1 MESLALVQSALST
14 PTPRLQRLE
23 RFSFRLPN
31 ALWLKL
37 FGMAVAIGILSS
49 SLSAHATVRRGDRC
63 EAVTTVQ
70 AALVRSGFDVG
81 SVDGIFGG
89 QTQFAVQQFQ
99 TRQKLSVDGVVGPAT
114 AGALGIPTSLTCGTT
129 NSGGG
134 GGTPSSG
141 TFRVSTNG
149 GALNIR
155 STPGGPV
162 IGFAPNGTLVTIT
175 STSQNWAALNT
186 GGWVSR
192 DFLASASSGGSS
204 GGGGTPGGTPGVTTY
219 RIATNG
225 GALTV
230 RQTPNGS
237 AIGSLPNGTT
247 IRVVRS
253 DSSGWLNL
261 EQGGWVSS
269 TWVK

>member
-49 SLSAHATVRRGDRC
+49 SFSAHAAVRRGDRC

-70 AALVRSGFDVG
+70 AALARSGFDVG
-81 SVDGIFGG
+81 SVDGVFGG
-89 QTQFAVQQFQ
+89 KTEFAVQQFQ
-99 TRQKLSVDGVVGPAT
+99 TRQKLGVDGVVGPAT
-114 AGALGIPTSLTCGTT
+114 AGALGIPASLTCGTA
-129 NSGGG
+129 SSGG

-149 GALNIR
+149 GGLNIR
-155 STPGGPV
+155 STPGGPI

-192 DFLASASSGGSS
+192 DFLAAASSGGSS
-204 GGGGTPGGTPGVTTY
+204 SGGGGTPGVTTY
-219 RIATNG
+219 RVATNG
-225 GALTV
+225 GALTI
-230 RQTPNGS
+230 RQTPNGT

-247 IRVVRS
+247 IRIVRS